1 MKERRLLREMF
12 EAAIAAASPEKAVP
26 ANLPAPPAGR
36 TVVVGAGKAAAS
48 MARAVEAHWPD
59 DRPLSGL
66 VVTRYG
72 YGVGPL
78 KRIEVVEAAHPIPD
92 AAGENAA
99 RRILDL
105 VTGLGPE
112 DLALCLI
119 SGGGS
124 ALLSLPAPG
133 ITLSDKRA
141 LSKVLLRSGA
151 NINEINCVRK
161 HLSAIK
167 GGRLARAAAPAKIV
181 SLTISDVPGDDP
193 SVIASG
199 PTTPDTTTLAD
210 AKAVLRRYSIVPSA
224 SVQAL
229 LDDGKSETPKPG
241 DPAFA
246 RSETRII
253 AAPQA
258 SLMAAAEVA
267 SGAGYRPLI
276 LSDALEG
283 EAKEVGKVMAGIAR
297 QVAVHGQPAS
307 APCVLISGGE
317 TTVTV
322 RGRGRGGRNV
332 EFLLSMAVELD
343 GRSRIFAIAGDTDGA
358 DGAEEVAGAI
368 VTPDSLER
376 ARGLG
381 FNART
386 LLAANDAH
394 NFFRALG
401 DQVITGPTL
410 TNVNDFRA
418 VLINPE

>member
-1 MKERRLLREMF
+1 MM
-12 EAAIAAASPEKAVP
+12 ASP
-26 ANLPAPPAGR
+26 
-36 TVVVGAGKAAAS
+36 
-48 MARAVEAHWPD
+48 
-59 DRPLSGL
+59 
-66 VVTRYG
+66 
-72 YGVGPL
+72 
-78 KRIEVVEAAHPIPD
+78 
-92 AAGENAA
+92 
-99 RRILDL
+99 
-105 VTGLGPE
+105 
-112 DLALCLI
+112 
-119 SGGGS
+119 
-124 ALLSLPAPG
+124 
-133 ITLSDKRA
+133 
-141 LSKVLLRSGA
+141 
-151 NINEINCVRK
+151 
-161 HLSAIK
+161 
-167 GGRLARAAAPAKIV
+167 
-181 SLTISDVPGDDP
+181 
-193 SVIASG
+193 
-199 PTTPDTTTLAD
+199 
-210 AKAVLRRYSIVPSA
+210 
-224 SVQAL
+224 
-229 LDDGKSETPKPG
+229 ETPKPG

-267 SGAGYRPLI
+267 SRAGYRPLI
-276 LSDALEG
+276 LGDALEG

-297 QVAVHGQPAS
+297 QVVVHGQPAP
-307 APCVLISGGE
+307 APCLLISGGE

-343 GRSRIFAIAGDTDGA
+343 GRPRIFAIAGDTDGA

-386 LLAANDAH
+386 LLADNDAH

-418 VLINPE
+418 VLIDAE